1 MVSTLTTSLR
11 PDPEL
16 QLEDERH
23 EVYRLEQSYGVELQD
38 LTTAREYVVDD
49 PGVRDIRM
57 MRMKI

>member
-23 EVYRLEQSYGVELQD
+23 EVYRREQSYRVELQD
-38 LTTAREYVVDD
+38 KPLLVNTLLTI
-49 PGVRDIRM
+49 PGCVILG
-57 MRMKI
+57 